1 VRFIFAGHTGIRKA
15 EALESLR
22 VETARRFNVPQNKIG
37 IYCVEDDIKRILST
51 PSLVPYLESTNENR
65 KRELWINAF
74 TEILKREKEEGPLHS
89 FLSIHLTFQRKSCFF
104 SPIAWNKPIS
114 LIKEWG
120 ASKIITL
127 IDDIYLVK
135 KRIQPGT
142 RFRLRELTAWRNI
155 EILVSDILAR
165 EIFLVSSNSYPFYSR
180 SPVVAVK
187 HPPKMLDRLLF
198 EDQMKKVYAC
208 IPISKTR
215 ENKENILEINNYLR
229 ELHEKF
235 IVFDPLTID
244 ERPLIHLV
252 ESLKLGKSKIDRML
266 FNKEDRWRIEKE
278 FSLCSDENE
287 YPIELELQEV
297 LEIAER
303 FKVGDKSEIDRNIE
317 LRDLRLID
325 QCDFV
330 IVYRPFYGKK
340 DITPGMR
347 SEILHAKDVR
357 CCPIYFIHDPDID
370 GEFQNAFEIEMPEM
384 FKNLSELIFYLKEE
398 RR

>member
-1 VRFIFAGHTGIRKA
+1 MRFIFAGHTGIRKA
-15 EALESLR
+15 EVLESLR
-22 VETARRFNVPQNKIG
+22 VETARRFNVSKNKIG
-37 IYCVEDDIKRILST
+37 IYCVEDEIKRILGT
-51 PSLVPYLESTNENR
+51 PSLVPYLESTNENMKR
-65 KRELWINAF
+65 KLWINAF
-74 TEILKREKEEGPLHS
+74 TEILKREKEEDPLHS

-120 ASKIITL
+120 ARKIITL
-127 IDDIYLVK
+127 IDDIYVVK

-142 RFRLRELTAWRNI
+142 RFRLRELTVWRNI
-155 EILVSDILAR
+155 EILAADILAR
-165 EIFLVSSNSYPFYSR
+165 EVFPNATNSYPSYSR

-198 EDQMKKVYAC
+198 EDEMKKVYAC

-215 ENKENILEINNYLR
+215 NNKEGVSEINNFLR
-229 ELHEKF
+229 ELHEQF

-244 ERPLIHLV
+244 ERPLIDLSKSL
-252 ESLKLGKSKIDRML
+252 ESGNSKGDRVV
-266 FNKEDRWRIEKE
+266 FNKERRWPIDKE
-278 FSLCSDENE
+278 FCLCSDENE

-303 FKVGDKSEIDRNIE
+303 FKAGDKSEIDRNIE

-325 QCDFV
+325 QCDFL

-340 DITPGMR
+340 QITQGMN
-347 SEILHAKDVR
+347 SEILYAKNVR
-357 CCPIYFIHDPDID
+357 CCPSYFIHDLETD
-370 GEFQNAFEIEMPEM
+370 GEFQNAFGIEMPEM
-384 FKNLSELIFYLKEE
+384 FKNLPKLIIYLS
-398 RR
+398 